1 MDAHE
6 AYWAEQSSAVVFIMA
21 LQDLNQPYSCEEW
34 GNQGVSGSPVIIE
47 NVGGQLF
54 DLFHDS
60 WNAFPT
66 YVLID
71 HTMTVRAKPWTY
83 DSNSNTNSCDGT
95 NDTMPGFGGGDTD
108 DFLQYLVDEC
118 GSLCDGNPDIDEDG
132 ILTADDNCPNV
143 PNIDQ
148 LDSDGDGI
156 GDACD
161 DCQDLAGDIN
171 DDFLID
177 VLDVVMIV
185 NFVLDVNT
193 PNDCELSDGDLNN
206 DSIINIQDI
215 IILIQQIL
223 N

>member
-6 AYWAEQSSAVVFIMA
+6 AYWAEESSAVVFIMA
-21 LQDLNQPYSCEEW
+21 LQDLNQPYSCEQW
-34 GNQGVSGSPVIIE
+34 GDQGISGAPVIIE

-95 NDTMPGFGGGDTD
+95 NDTMPGFSGGDTD
-108 DFLQYLVDEC
+108 NFLQYLVDEC
-118 GSLCDGNPDIDEDG
+118 GPLCDGNPDIDGDG
-132 ILTADDNCPNV
+132 ILTADDNCPNT
-143 PNIDQ
+143 PNPNQD
-148 LDSDGDGI
+148 DSDGDGI
-156 GDACD
+156 GDLCD
-161 DCQDLAGDIN
+161 DCQDFLGDVN

-177 VLDVVMIV
+177 VLDVVILV
-185 NFVLDVNT
+185 NFVLDINV
-193 PNDCELSDGDLNN
+193 PNECELSDGDFNN

-215 IILIQQIL
+215 IIIIQQIL

>member
-21 LQDLNQPYSCEEW
+21 LQDLDQPYSCEQW
-34 GNQGVSGSPVIIE
+34 GNQGVSGAPVIVH
-47 NVGGQLF
+47 NVDGQLF
-54 DLFHDS
+54 NLFHDS

-95 NDTMPGFGGGDTD
+95 NTTMPGFSGGDTD

-118 GSLCDGNPDIDEDG
+118 GSLCDGNPDVDG
-132 ILTADDNCPNV
+132 DGVLSSEDNCPNV
-143 PNIDQ
+143 PNPDQ
-148 LDSDGDGI
+148 DDSDGDGI

-161 DCQDLAGDIN
+161 DCSNMPGDLN
-171 DDFLID
+171 DDLLID
-177 VLDVVMIV
+177 VLDVVSLV
-185 NFVLDVNT
+185 NFILGINN
-193 PNDCELSDGDLNN
+193 PNDCEFSDSDYNGDG
-206 DSIINIQDI
+206 IINIQDI
-215 IILIQQIL
+215 IIVIGVIL

>member
-1 MDAHE
+1 
-6 AYWAEQSSAVVFIMA
+6 
-21 LQDLNQPYSCEEW
+21 
-34 GNQGVSGSPVIIE
+34 
-47 NVGGQLF
+47 
-54 DLFHDS
+54 
-60 WNAFPT
+60 
-66 YVLID
+66 
-71 HTMTVRAKPWTY
+71 MTVRAKPWTY